1 MAHGARTPDEN
12 PLTLPSFVPP
22 RRPSNQKLSTYSKVC
37 FALGGVPYQMTENVI
52 GFYLPIFL
60 LDIVQ
65 LQAWEVSLV
74 QFVGRAWD
82 AITDPTVGF
91 LVSRS
96 PRTRLGRFMPC
107 CGSCKVGWYL
117 TFYCLFKMVLNVLH
131 VPYAS
136 LTMFL
141 SHKTEERDSATAYR
155 MGVELFG
162 ILLGALVMSAFKVSD
177 SKKCSMFNESNSS
190 HQNNSISESSIQEKE
205 AYKMAAIVV
214 AVIYLVCIFLLFVGV
229 RELKVSSPMT
239 RRPSRQALP
248 SQLHLMFTHQ
258 PYLKLTACYVFTSIA
273 QQLLQGNMGIFFKH
287 ALHMANLF
295 QYLVITVLV
304 SAVICLPVCQWL
316 LKVVSKTRMIMFGM
330 LWWIP
335 FLIALVTVPRN
346 VPIAFIACAACGLT
360 VATTSLIPWS
370 MLPDTIMD
378 FKRKYG
384 DYPGQE
390 ALFYSFY
397 VFFNKFAVGICLAIS
412 MLILDSVGY
421 ETCKDNTRSLELT
434 LRLLMAPAPIIFGL
448 IGISAL
454 ICYKV

>member
-1 MAHGARTPDEN
+1 MPN
-12 PLTLPSFVPP
+12 PHFNMTLSNPPSCLFPQNP
-22 RRPSNQKLSTYSKVC
+22 KLRTYSKVC

-65 LQAWEVSLV
+65 IWSLWLQLEAWEVSLV

-96 PRTRLGRFMPC
+96 PRTRLGRFIPWIVFSTPFAVVFYFLLWFTPYFGS

-117 TFYCLFKMVLNVLH
+117 IFYCLFKMVLH
-131 VPYAS
+131 VPYSS

-155 MGVELFG
+155 TLFPLKTSQQQNFG
-162 ILLGALVMSAFKVSD
+162 GSFPEEPSGHLVLGLYRDRKRSMHGFK
-177 SKKCSMFNESNSS
+177 
-190 HQNNSISESSIQEKE
+190 Q
-205 AYKMAAIVV
+205 
-214 AVIYLVCIFLLFVGV
+214 
-229 RELKVSSPMT
+229 
-239 RRPSRQALP
+239 
-248 SQLHLMFTHQ
+248 
-258 PYLKLTACYVFTSIA
+258 
-273 QQLLQGNMGIFFKH
+273 
-287 ALHMANLF
+287 
-295 QYLVITVLV
+295 
-304 SAVICLPVCQWL
+304 
-316 LKVVSKTRMIMFGM
+316 VSKPSEMSEHQEYVTIWQIFV
-330 LWWIP
+330 LAFLQWWIP

-346 VPIAFIACAACGLT
+346 VPLAFVVCAACGVT

-378 FKRKYG
+378 FKKKYG

-397 VFFNKFAVGICLAIS
+397 VFFNKFAVGICLALS

-421 ETCKDNTRSLELT
+421 KTCKDNTRSLVLT

-454 ICYKV
+454 ICYKL